1 MRAGFFPPCP
11 KSSHIS
17 QWNRLTNTKQRH
29 SEIWLQQQLKCIKK
43 WLLQYNFINEWST
56 LVPAV
61 SMWLGLHQA
70 TMGVSL
76 LLLFDFQECVICY
89 ISPCQYA
96 SCKSILFFFL
106 PNFWSISWIPTHIP
120 AEILFLMN
128 SGLGLYAWCCIP
140 TFLNINSSKHLL
152 SLSVNFWKCS
162 CLVMLKIDYFHFYVF
177 ILTFYYSGIMCYRGG
192 QACRLKWGSSRLF
205 PSLDHMV

>member
-1 MRAGFFPPCP
+1 MRTGLFPSSPHS

-17 QWNRLTNTKQRH
+17 HSSNLANMEQRN

-70 TMGVSL
+70 TMGISL

-89 ISPCQYA
+89 ISPCQYTP
-96 SCKSILFFFL
+96 CKSVFFFFPSKFL
-106 PNFWSISWIPTHIP
+106 KHKLNTHTYP
-120 AEILFLMN
+120 C
-128 SGLGLYAWCCIP
+128 W
-140 TFLNINSSKHLL
+140 NIVSSEQ
-152 SLSVNFWKCS
+152 SPRFI
-162 CLVMLKIDYFHFYVF
+162 CLVLHTKI
-177 ILTFYYSGIMCYRGG
+177 
-192 QACRLKWGSSRLF
+192 
-205 PSLDHMV
+205 

>member
-1 MRAGFFPPCP
+1 MSFLAWEQVCFPPSPCS

-17 QWNRLTNTKQRH
+17 HSSNLANMEQRN

-70 TMGVSL
+70 TMGISL

-89 ISPCQYA
+89 ISPCQYTP
-96 SCKSILFFFL
+96 CKSVFFFL
-106 PNFWSISWIPTHIP
+106 PNFWSISWILTHIP
-120 AEILFLMN
+120 AEILFLVN
-128 SGLGLYAWCCIP
+128 SCLGLYAWCCIP
-140 TFLNINSSKHLL
+140 KFQNIN
-152 SLSVNFWKCS
+152 
-162 CLVMLKIDYFHFYVF
+162 
-177 ILTFYYSGIMCYRGG
+177 
-192 QACRLKWGSSRLF
+192 
-205 PSLDHMV
+205 